1 MDKTIAERIT
11 KEDKLRVK
19 MAGFRKC
26 APGRI
31 GSLAGSN
38 EAPPKLR
45 SVRVAIGALIYVVS
59 RNLAYEPCAT
69 LAFQTDDWSN
79 G

>member
-1 MDKTIAERIT
+1 MDKTIAERTT

-31 GSLAGSN
+31 GSLS
-38 EAPPKLR
+38 R
-45 SVRVAIGALIYVVS
+45 SQDQ
-59 RNLAYEPCAT
+59 N
-69 LAFQTDDWSN
+69 
-79 G
+79 